1 LRQNAALA
9 RLFSRPEGGLQACF
23 ELYRSMALKLTWLEW
38 RSVLGITCS
47 DRRSASPQRSWSTR
61 KLFLEFIANQN

>member
-1 LRQNAALA
+1 
-9 RLFSRPEGGLQACF
+9 
-23 ELYRSMALKLTWLEW
+23 MALKLTWLEW

-47 DRRSASPQRSWSTR
+47 DRWSASPQRSWSTR